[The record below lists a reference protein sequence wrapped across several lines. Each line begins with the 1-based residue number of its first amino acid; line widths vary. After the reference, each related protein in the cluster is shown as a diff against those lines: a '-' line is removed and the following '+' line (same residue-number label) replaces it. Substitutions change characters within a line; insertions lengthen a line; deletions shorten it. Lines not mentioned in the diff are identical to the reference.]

1 MKQIIKYF
9 LILVSLSFFIVI
21 GGGVNYAMPSYDET
35 YGSAPYG
42 QRWRN

>member
-21 GGGVNYAMPSYDET
+21 GGGELCNAKL
-35 YGSAPYG
+35 
-42 QRWRN
+42 R